1 MEDSPLQW
9 IDSHM
14 HVDYHGLDAA
24 AVVAEMDRFQ
34 IERAWILT
42 WYIPPAE
49 DVPSSHRG
57 FSPLNQRADG
67 THAGSLLSDVL
78 AAYRLF
84 PERLVAGYC
93 PCPSEGNASAY
104 FEAAYHT
111 HGVRVCGEWS
121 YRMLLDDPRSIE
133 LFRTAGS
140 LSCPVVLHLD
150 VPYLP
155 DEKGVPV
162 YQPHW
167 YGGMPGPLERA
178 LQACPDTIFVGH
190 APGFWRYISG
200 DAERDS
206 ALYPDGPIVEGGELI
221 RLMETYD
228 NLWAD
233 LSAGSG
239 LGALRR
245 DSDYALQFLERFSD
259 RLLYGRD
266 APGNALQDY
275 LRPLALPEGVK
286 RKIFRENALRLVP
299 LD

>member
-42 WYIPPAE
+42 WYIPRAE

-78 AAYRLF
+78 AACRLF

-178 LQACPDTIFVGH
+178 LQACPDPIFVGH

-206 ALYPDGPIVEGGELI
+206 ALYPDGPIVEGRAYSPHGKHTTI
-221 RLMETYD
+221 
-228 NLWAD
+228 
-233 LSAGSG
+233 SG
-239 LGALRR
+239 LISLLDRDWGRCGEILTTLCNFWSDFLIDCSTDAMRR
-245 DSDYALQFLERFSD
+245 AMPYRTICVHWPCQR
-259 RLLYGRD
+259 G
-266 APGNALQDY
+266 
-275 LRPLALPEGVK
+275 
-286 RKIFRENALRLVP
+286 
-299 LD
+299 

>member
-1 MEDSPLQW
+1 MLVEEREAQTEKPKPDINGSP
-9 IDSHM
+9 
-14 HVDYHGLDAA
+14 AA
-24 AVVAEMDRFQ
+24 
-34 IERAWILT
+34 
-42 WYIPPAE
+42 
-49 DVPSSHRG
+49 
-57 FSPLNQRADG
+57 
-67 THAGSLLSDVL
+67 
-78 AAYRLF
+78 
-84 PERLVAGYC
+84 
-93 PCPSEGNASAY
+93 
-104 FEAAYHT
+104 
-111 HGVRVCGEWS
+111 
-121 YRMLLDDPRSIE
+121 
-133 LFRTAGS
+133 
-140 LSCPVVLHLD
+140 
-150 VPYLP
+150 
-155 DEKGVPV
+155 
-162 YQPHW
+162 
-167 YGGMPGPLERA
+167 LERA

-206 ALYPDGPIVEGGELI
+206 ASYPDGPIVEGGELI

-245 DSDYALQFLERFSD
+245 DSDHALQFLERFSD

-286 RKIFRENALRLVP
+286 RKIFRENALRLLP

>member
-49 DVPSSHRG
+49 DVPSSHHG

-78 AAYRLF
+78 AACRLF
-84 PERLVAGYC
+84 PERLIAGYC

-104 FEAAYHT
+104 FEAAYHARSASLRRMELSDAARRPAQYRNVS
-111 HGVRVCGEWS
+111 HGRFALMSGRPTS
-121 YRMLLDDPRSIE
+121 G
-133 LFRTAGS
+133 RT
-140 LSCPVVLHLD
+140 
-150 VPYLP
+150 YLP

-178 LQACPDTIFVGH
+178 LKACPDTIFVGH

-206 ALYPDGPIVEGGELI
+206 ALYPDGPILEGGELF
-221 RLMETYD
+221 RLMETYGQ
-228 NLWAD
+228 
-233 LSAGSG
+233 S
-239 LGALRR
+239 LGRSFRWIGTGGA
-245 DSDYALQFLERFSD
+245 AERF
-259 RLLYGRD
+259 
-266 APGNALQDY
+266 
-275 LRPLALPEGVK
+275 
-286 RKIFRENALRLVP
+286 
-299 LD
+299 